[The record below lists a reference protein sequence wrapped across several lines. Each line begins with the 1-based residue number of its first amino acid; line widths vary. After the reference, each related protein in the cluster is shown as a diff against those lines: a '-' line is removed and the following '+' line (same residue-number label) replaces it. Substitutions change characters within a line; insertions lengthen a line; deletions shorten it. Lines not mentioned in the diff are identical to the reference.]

1 MGDGRVVL
9 CLIPGALMA
18 QPTLK
23 LKTSTDLCP
32 VDLGVFSSRAELV
45 VDEEMCNVTWKRPRG
60 KSTFKDWRHN
70 LFFFGHLWLY
80 IYTVRSIIN
89 NKIFR
94 F

>member
-32 VDLGVFSSRAELV
+32 VDLGDVFSSRAELV
-45 VDEEMCNVTWKRPRG
+45 VDAEMCNVTWKRPRG

-70 LFFFGHLWLY
+70 SFLATYGCTFIL
-80 IYTVRSIIN
+80 
-89 NKIFR
+89 
-94 F
+94 